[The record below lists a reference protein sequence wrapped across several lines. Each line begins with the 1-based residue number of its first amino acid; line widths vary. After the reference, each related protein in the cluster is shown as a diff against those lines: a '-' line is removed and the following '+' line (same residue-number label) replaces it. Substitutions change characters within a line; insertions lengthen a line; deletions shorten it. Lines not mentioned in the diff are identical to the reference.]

1 MKKYFFFAAIAAI
14 GLASCSS
21 DETIASQATNASN
34 EISFRPLMNG
44 VTRSVD
50 ILNADNLK
58 SFKVTA
64 FRIVGTTP
72 TPYFADVTFTGP
84 TTYTSNPK
92 YYWPTEQVNFYAW
105 SAHNLTTDAAEIVI
119 TGETKQVSGTYNEL
133 VVTPAANATDQA
145 DLVYASSLGVSKAAS
160 IPLTFHHAGS
170 RIVLKVKNTAA
181 NLSFAVSGWKLGFM
195 VPNGTYS
202 GTAWSNLGTATE
214 NNVYTNTFT
223 AQTISPNTSTAN
235 VITGADAQIMI
246 PQGISPVTAY
256 SGAASTKP
264 NNAYIAVK
272 YTATNTTTSETL
284 VSDTWAIW
292 KLPAMTWAAGY
303 QYNYTIDLADG
314 GYYEINNDG
323 DTDLDPVLGNAF
335 IQFAGV
341 TVTPWTETEQTAT
354 Y

>member
-1 MKKYFFFAAIAAI
+1 MKKYFFTFAVAVLA
-14 GLASCSS
+14 LASCSS
-21 DETIASQATNASN
+21 DETIASQATSESN

-64 FRIVGTTP
+64 FRIVESTP
-72 TPYFADVTFTGP
+72 TLYFGDVTFTGP

-160 IPLTFHHAGS
+160 ISLTFHHAGS

-214 NNVYTNTFT
+214 DNVYTNTFT
-223 AQTISPNTSTAN
+223 AQTIAPNTSVAN

-256 SGAASTKP
+256 LGAAGAKP

-314 GYYEINNDG
+314 GYYELNNNE
-323 DTDLDPVLGNAF
+323 DTGLDPVLGNAF